1 METPL
6 QKLPFDEALYQTF
19 NFVSK
24 MSESMDAT
32 FTDDERA
39 AVKITSRILAQMV
52 VEMHDD
58 TLAVPSKL

>member
-1 METPL
+1 MEL

-19 NFVSK
+19 NFILK
-24 MSESMDAT
+24 MSDSMDAT

-52 VEMHDD
+52 VENHSC
-58 TLAVPSKL
+58 TE